1 MMRLKSIF
9 GRGLHKTALA
19 SALSLALFAAFGASA
34 LAGELPKQGTYSTTW
49 TFSGPY
55 TLLEVGEDEWAWI
68 SNFTLVIWNNAG
80 EGFLH
85 DMTGDCIEIGGP
97 DRQTSGYCTY
107 TDADGNKIF
116 EAYTEEEEGK
126 GTATYRGGT
135 GKYAGLQGGGEY
147 EYTFTPDTPEGTFHG
162 YGGDEGSYTLR

>member
-19 SALSLALFAAFGASA
+19 SALSLVLFAAFGASA
-34 LAGELPKQGTYSTTW
+34 LAGELPKQGTYSLTW

-80 EGFLH
+80 EGIYH

-97 DRQTSGYCTY
+97 ERQTSGYCTY
-107 TDADGNKIF
+107 TDADGDKIF

-126 GTATYRGGT
+126 GHDTLTGGT
-135 GKYAGLQGGGEY
+135 GKYAGLQGGGKY
-147 EYTFTPDTPEGTFHG
+147 EYAFTPDTPEGTFHG
-162 YGGDEGSYTLR
+162 YGHTEGSYTLR